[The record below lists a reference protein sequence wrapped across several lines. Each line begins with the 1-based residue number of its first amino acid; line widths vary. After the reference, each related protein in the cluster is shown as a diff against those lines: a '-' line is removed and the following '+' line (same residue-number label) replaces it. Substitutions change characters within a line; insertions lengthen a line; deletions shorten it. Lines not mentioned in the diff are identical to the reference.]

1 MLNVQK
7 PFLDKDEL
15 KNVGDV
21 LDSCWLGM
29 GKQVKEFEDEVKK
42 YLGVKYFIAV
52 NTGTSAIHL
61 ALEALDLKDGDEVIV
76 PSLTFAGSIQ
86 PILYLRAKP
95 VFCDVDYNTL
105 NIDIKDVEN
114 KITKRTKAVLP
125 VHYSG
130 QPVDMDRLLKSGK
143 KHGFKIVEDAAHAF
157 GSFYKGKKIG
167 SLGDMTCFSFDQIKN
182 VTCGEGGCIAT
193 NNSKWAK
200 KIILMRLLGI
210 DKETLVRYKNKRSWL
225 YNIKSIG
232 FRYHM
237 SNINAAIGLAQM
249 KKMEKTISRKKH
261 MVNEYDKAFA
271 NMKEIDIVNKNY
283 DEIAPFNY
291 IIKVKKNRNRLIDFL
306 KEKGID
312 TGIHYI
318 PNHIQSFFRKFRVKL
333 PVTEKL
339 YKEILTLPLYYGMS
353 DKDVLHVINSVKE
366 FFKK

>member
-1 MLNVQK
+1 
-7 PFLDKDEL
+7 
-15 KNVGDV
+15 
-21 LDSCWLGM
+21 
-29 GKQVKEFEDEVKK
+29 
-42 YLGVKYFIAV
+42 
-52 NTGTSAIHL
+52 
-61 ALEALDLKDGDEVIV
+61 
-76 PSLTFAGSIQ
+76 
-86 PILYLRAKP
+86 
-95 VFCDVDYNTL
+95 
-105 NIDIKDVEN
+105 
-114 KITKRTKAVLP
+114 
-125 VHYSG
+125 
-130 QPVDMDRLLKSGK
+130 
-143 KHGFKIVEDAAHAF
+143 
-157 GSFYKGKKIG
+157 
-167 SLGDMTCFSFDQIKN
+167 
-182 VTCGEGGCIAT
+182 
-193 NNSKWAK
+193 
-200 KIILMRLLGI
+200 MRLLGI